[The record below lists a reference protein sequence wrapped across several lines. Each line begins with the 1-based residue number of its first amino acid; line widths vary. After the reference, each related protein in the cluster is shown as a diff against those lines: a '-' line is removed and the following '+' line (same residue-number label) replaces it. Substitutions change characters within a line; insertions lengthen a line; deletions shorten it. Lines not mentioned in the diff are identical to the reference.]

1 MKKALCI
8 LAVSL
13 CFFQLWGGPA
23 YAGSLNENES
33 ELVEI
38 ITGTYEYEGVTY
50 KVKDLYIDMAIDY
63 LMQDSIDLTN
73 EQKQAAI
80 EKMYSSVGQGISEG
94 YLEVVDA
101 GNDGEKFGAAG
112 GQQGIPGVT
121 EAAGHSAESGEG
133 SAGLETPDGAAQG
146 GNDANTGIGTS
157 GAGEADTEK
166 AKAESEKAQ
175 IKEEVI
181 PPVILALESITQE
194 EMQDKLQQENEND
207 ELQVQTSFGML
218 YPVYPWKLAW
228 GVCLGVFMGTIGC
241 IGAVLKVKVFVNRNE
256 KKRRGS

>member
-80 EKMYSSVGQGISEG
+80 QKMFSSVAQGISEG
-94 YLEVVDA
+94 YLEVVKDA
-101 GNDGEKFGAAG
+101 ENDGEKPGVAG

-121 EAAGHSAESGEG
+121 EAAGHSAESGAG
-133 SAGLETPDGAAQG
+133 SAGSETPDGAAQG
-146 GNDANTGIGTS
+146 GNDAKPGIGTA
-157 GAGEADTEK
+157 GAGETDAE
-166 AKAESEKAQ
+166 KAESEKAQ
-175 IKEEVI
+175 TEEAVKS
-181 PPVILALESITQE
+181 PVILALESITQE
-194 EMQDKLQQENEND
+194 EMQQKLQQEYENE
-207 ELQVQTSFGML
+207 ELQLFRAS
-218 YPVYPWKLAW
+218 PVAGHPDYPWKVAW
-228 GVCLGVFMGTIGC
+228 GVCIGLFIGTVGC
-241 IGAVLKVKVFVNRNE
+241 FLAVLEAKLFAERVE